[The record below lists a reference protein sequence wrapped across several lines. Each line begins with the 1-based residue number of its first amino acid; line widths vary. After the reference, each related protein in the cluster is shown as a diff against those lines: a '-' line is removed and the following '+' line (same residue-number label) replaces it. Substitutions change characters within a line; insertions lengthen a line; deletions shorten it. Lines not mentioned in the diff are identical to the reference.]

1 MVEEREKKLSRQEEQ
16 KEHRLR
22 QSYRTY
28 KIIGGMLLV
37 AALLVF
43 GKTFLTATTDAPAWR
58 KLNANMRRANQP
70 SQPLRG
76 NIYSDED
83 HPLAISV
90 PYYDTRIDFRAG
102 GFVDSLF
109 TANVDSL
116 AYQLS
121 SLLKDRSAA
130 SYRCR

>member
-28 KIIGGMLLV
+28 RIIGGMLLV

-58 KLNANMRRANQP
+58 KLNPNMRRANQP
-70 SQPLRG
+70 SQPLR
-76 NIYSDED
+76 
-83 HPLAISV
+83 
-90 PYYDTRIDFRAG
+90 
-102 GFVDSLF
+102 
-109 TANVDSL
+109 
-116 AYQLS
+116 
-121 SLLKDRSAA
+121 
-130 SYRCR
+130 